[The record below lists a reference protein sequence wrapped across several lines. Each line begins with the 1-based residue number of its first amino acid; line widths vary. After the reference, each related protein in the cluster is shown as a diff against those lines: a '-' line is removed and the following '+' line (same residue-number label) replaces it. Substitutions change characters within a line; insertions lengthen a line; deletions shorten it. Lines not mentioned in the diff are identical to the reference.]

1 MNHGLEDY
9 AKYFLEVSSEQRL
22 KLIQLIN
29 EKEFRLSE
37 LAKELDATAPEVHR
51 NIERLE
57 KSGFIVK
64 DSANHFVL
72 TALGQML
79 LAIIPN
85 LAFIIENKKYFI
97 EHPIDSLPKK
107 FILRLGEI
115 FECQF
120 VSSYVSV
127 FDNWKNIYEN
137 AHEYIYNILYEVPYF
152 DDFTKSISKSLA
164 EGVKIKSIFY
174 EKAIV
179 SDSRS
184 EMVKK
189 FKKYI
194 DSGDIQR
201 MMTKNIGVAVIMNEK
216 QCCLIFP
223 NREGKVD
230 AGYAFVSE
238 DPSFHQ
244 WCFDY
249 FNYSWYNAHPFVE
262 KNLMKKENTE

>member
-1 MNHGLEDY
+1 MSHGLEDY

-22 KLIQLIN
+22 KLIQLID
-29 EKEFRLSE
+29 EKKFRLSE
-37 LAKELDATAPEVHR
+37 LAKKLDATAPEVHR

-72 TALGQML
+72 TTLGQML

-85 LAFIIENKKYFI
+85 LAVIIENKKYFI
-97 EHPIDSLPKK
+97 EHPIESLPKK

-127 FDNWKNIYEN
+127 FDCWKNIYEN
-137 AHEYIYNILYEVPYF
+137 AHEYIYNILYDVPYF
-152 DDFTKSISKSLA
+152 DDFSKSLLDRLS

-174 EKAIV
+174 DKATV
-179 SDSRS
+179 SDSRT
-184 EMVKK
+184 EIVKK

-194 DSGDIQR
+194 DSEDIQR
-201 MMTKNIGVAVIMNEK
+201 MMIKNVGAVVVMNEK
-216 QCCLIFP
+216 QSCLIFP
-223 NREGKVD
+223 NREGKIDV
-230 AGYAFVSE
+230 GNAFVSE
-238 DPSFHQ
+238 NPQFHQ

-249 FNYSWYNAHPFVE
+249 FNYSWYNAYPFVE
-262 KNLMKKENTE
+262 KNLRKNSTK